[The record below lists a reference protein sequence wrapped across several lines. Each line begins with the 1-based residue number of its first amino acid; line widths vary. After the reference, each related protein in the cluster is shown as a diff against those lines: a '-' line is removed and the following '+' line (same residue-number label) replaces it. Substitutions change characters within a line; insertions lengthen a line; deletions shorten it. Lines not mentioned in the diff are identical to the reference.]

1 MVLKRFPLAVVLLPN
16 GITHVHTYPSHEIS
30 LESTTQ
36 QQEERMLERTEAASH
51 DADSRRQ
58 TTKLYQTTASQTWA
72 TVTQRNIMDLTI
84 KTTAAP
90 KVTPAVAIVESQP
103 EGVDDIEAPF
113 SDSIDDDDVD
123 VDVDVDVDDDDN
135 DETGMEDVDK
145 EVEEATVKLTLS
157 HNQFEFK
164 RSADFGSAPK
174 GAAPVP
180 VEPLSNYTN
189 FSRSTR

>member
-1 MVLKRFPLAVVLLPN
+1 
-16 GITHVHTYPSHEIS
+16 
-30 LESTTQ
+30 
-36 QQEERMLERTEAASH
+36 MLERTEAASH

-84 KTTAAP
+84 KTTAPP
-90 KVTPAVAIVESQP
+90 KATPAVAIVESQP

-113 SDSIDDDDVD
+113 SDSIDDDDDVGGDVD
-123 VDVDVDVDDDDN
+123 VDVDVDVEDDDN
-135 DETGMEDVDK
+135 TEAGMDDVDK

-164 RSADFGSAPK
+164 RSADFASVPK
-174 GAAPVP
+174 GAAAVP